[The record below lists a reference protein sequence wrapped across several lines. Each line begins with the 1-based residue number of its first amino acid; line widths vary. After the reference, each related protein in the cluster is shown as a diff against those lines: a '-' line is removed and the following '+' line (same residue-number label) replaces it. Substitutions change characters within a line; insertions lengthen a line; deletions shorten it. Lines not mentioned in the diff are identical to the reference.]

1 MSLVR
6 LAFGALIVALV
17 FFFLGYA
24 MAMLDM
30 VVR

>member
-1 MSLVR
+1 MSFAR
-6 LAFGALIVALV
+6 LAFGALVVALV